1 MFDAYWHYLS
11 TFDWI
16 ILSFGSALL
25 VFQIFAIF
33 MRYFSVRTLFVQQL
47 GRIQSACLQWTELL
61 PVLGL
66 IGTVMAMLNT
76 FSHFDVPADGTV
88 DVAAM
93 IRRFAPAMTTTLSGL
108 FMVVLNLP
116 LNLVLYLLIPRTGAD
131 T

>member
-1 MFDAYWHYLS
+1 MFDAYWHYIS

-16 ILSFGSALL
+16 ILTFGGALL
-25 VFQIFAIF
+25 SFQVFAIF

-76 FSHFDVPADGTV
+76 FSHFDVPTDGTV

-131 T
+131 A

>member
-1 MFDAYWHYLS
+1 MFDAYWHFIS
-11 TFDWI
+11 PFDWI
-16 ILSFGSALL
+16 ILAFGFALCF
-25 VFQIFAIF
+25 FQIFAIV
-33 MRYFSVRTLFVQQL
+33 MRHISSRTLFVQNL

-76 FSHFDVPADGTV
+76 FSAFE
-88 DVAAM
+88 VAPEVGVELAPM

-116 LNLVLYLLIPRTGAD
+116 FNLVLYLLIPQRFES
-131 T
+131 